1 MRLVRHGR
9 GRWTSLAVYEAVS
22 DRWLTWAERFDSWRV
37 IPRVILFAYGW
48 FVYHVTMY
56 VLIWYTHEPAT
67 ARGAEE
73 SAVVGTVFTAIAG
86 FSPWL
91 FKIYSENGR
100 NWDAKADGQ
109 PQ

>member
-1 MRLVRHGR
+1 MGEAQ
-9 GRWTSLAVYEAVS
+9 AVKEA
-22 DRWLTWAERFDSWRV
+22 WLKWAEIFDSWRV
-37 IPRVILFAYGW
+37 VPRLILTVYGW
-48 FVYHVTMY
+48 FVFHVTMY

-73 SAVVGTVFTAIAG
+73 SAVVSVIFTAIAG
-86 FSPWL
+86 FSPWV

-100 NWDAKADGQ
+100 DWDAKSSGQ